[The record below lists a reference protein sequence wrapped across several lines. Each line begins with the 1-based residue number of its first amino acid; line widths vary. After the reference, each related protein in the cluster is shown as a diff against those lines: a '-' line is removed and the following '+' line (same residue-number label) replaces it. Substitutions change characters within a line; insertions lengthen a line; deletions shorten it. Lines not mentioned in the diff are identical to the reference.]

1 MTLFILGGLL
11 LLGVVVFFYMCKSS
25 IEPFVDMKMTPWFGY
40 EPGYGPG
47 FGRKGCCNSATP
59 ESIKANNLA

>member
-1 MTLFILGGLL
+1 M
-11 LLGVVVFFYMCKSS
+11 
-25 IEPFVDMKMTPWFGY
+25 EPFEDMKMRPWFGY

-47 FGRKGCCNSATP
+47 FGRKGCCNAATE

>member
-1 MTLFILGGLL
+1 MAPFILGALIL
-11 LLGVVVFFYMCKSS
+11 SSVVVFFWMCKSS
-25 IEPFVDMKMTPWFGY
+25 IEPFTNMRPWFGY